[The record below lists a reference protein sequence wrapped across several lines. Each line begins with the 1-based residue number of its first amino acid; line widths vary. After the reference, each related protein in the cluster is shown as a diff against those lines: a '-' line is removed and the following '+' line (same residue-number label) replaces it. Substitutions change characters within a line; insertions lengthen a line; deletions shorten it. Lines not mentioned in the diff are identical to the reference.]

1 MWAESDLCRYLF
13 HADLKDRNPYGLK
26 KSTSLRA
33 ARSCDR
39 CEAAHHLLAVGD
51 GEYEAGNTRVC
62 VVFRGPLSP
71 HVIRGSTVDVLVRG
85 AELDLHHTQQLQR
98 ATLNNNVTTA
108 LRKVPSGCLFHQ
120 KYASRFVAISFSC
133 FQLQQCDR
141 TLMLGGGGGEFMKS
155 KCVKQKNISRRLFSQ
170 PAR

>member
-13 HADLKDRNPYGLK
+13 HADLKDRNPYDLK
-26 KSTSLRA
+26 RTSLRA

-51 GEYEAGNTRVC
+51 GEYGAGNTRVC
-62 VVFRGPLSP
+62 VAFRGPLSP

-98 ATLNNNVTTA
+98 ATANNNVTTP
-108 LRKVPSGCLFHQ
+108 LLKVPSSCLFHQ

-133 FQLQQCDR
+133 FQPQQCDR
-141 TLMLGGGGGEFMKS
+141 TLVCVCVGGGDS
-155 KCVKQKNISRRLFSQ
+155 
-170 PAR
+170 